1 MYCLVVVGPTCHVF
15 SVNDMGVGRSAAEVL
30 RLVQAFTF
38 HDQHGE
44 VCPASWRPGQ
54 DSIKPDVEA
63 AKEFFSKTVDDD
75 VLEYLDAGFKKLQA
89 SDSKSK
95 LKKFLTKDV
104 FQALR
109 TKKTPTFGSSLK
121 DVVQSGME
129 NLDSGIGLYAPDAE
143 AYSVFAPLF
152 DPVIGKLIGH
162 QILSNFALLLQRST
176 MEASRALTSILL
188 VISATP
194 LSLMT
199 WTPRS
204 AVPRSPA
211 PASPLTV

>member
-1 MYCLVVVGPTCHVF
+1 MF

-30 RLVQAFTF
+30 RLVQAFAF

-44 VCPASWRPGQ
+44 VCPASWRPGH

-104 FQALR
+104 YQALR
-109 TKKTPTFGSSLK
+109 TRRLRP
-121 DVVQSGME
+121 
-129 NLDSGIGLYAPDAE
+129 
-143 AYSVFAPLF
+143 
-152 DPVIGKLIGH
+152 
-162 QILSNFALLLQRST
+162 
-176 MEASRALTSILL
+176 
-188 VISATP
+188 SA
-194 LSLMT
+194 
-199 WTPRS
+199 R
-204 AVPRSPA
+204 V
-211 PASPLTV
+211 

>member
-1 MYCLVVVGPTCHVF
+1 
-15 SVNDMGVGRSAAEVL
+15 MGVGRSAAEVL
-30 RLVQAFTF
+30 RLVQAFAF

-44 VCPASWRPGQ
+44 VCPASWRPGH

-162 QILSNFALLLQRST
+162 QIYLSNFALLSQRST
-176 MEASRALTSILL
+176 TEASRALTSILL
-188 VISATP
+188 VISATL
-194 LSLMT
+194 LSLTT
-199 WTPRS
+199 WTPR
-204 AVPRSPA
+204 
-211 PASPLTV
+211 